1 MDFSAMSGDGRLM
14 STVASKLDRA
24 DLRRQR
30 RYVMPIFEI
39 IVECE
44 LFRTLDVSAG
54 GAHLDG
60 VCEGLPVGTPVEGW
74 ISLTGV
80 SRAYAFSGE
89 ILRIDATT
97 GNTVV
102 RFDEIEPET
111 AEFIDRS
118 VAWRLH

>member
-1 MDFSAMSGDGRLM
+1 MPML
-14 STVASKLDRA
+14 VNKLDRSE
-24 DLRRQR
+24 LRRER
-30 RYVMPIFEI
+30 RYATPTFEV

-44 LFRTLDVSAG
+44 LFRSVDLSLG

-74 ISLTGV
+74 IALPGLPQ
-80 SRAYAFSGE
+80 AYAFSGE
-89 ILRIDATT
+89 ILRTDTKT

-102 RFDEIEPET
+102 RFDEVEPET
-111 AEFIDRS
+111 AAFIDRA

>member
-1 MDFSAMSGDGRLM
+1 MVRPAMPI
-14 STVASKLDRA
+14 VVNKLDRA
-24 DLRRQR
+24 ELRHQR
-30 RYVMPIFEI
+30 RYVTPIFEV

-54 GAHLDG
+54 GVHLDG
-60 VCEGLPVGTPVEGW
+60 VCEGIPVGTPVEGW
-74 ISLTGV
+74 IALPDTAK
-80 SRAYAFSGE
+80 AYAFSGE
-89 ILRIDATT
+89 ILRTDAAT

-102 RFDEIEPET
+102 RFDEVEPDT